1 MGLRLWGRKEA
12 GTATSRGKC
21 EIGQSYPP
29 CQYTGLGVT
38 GTPLV
43 NGQGVKRNPFRHTL
57 TILRENWA
65 TLGVWTQEKSAF
77 QEASSWSTTV
87 WWGGAVVGKSGLS
100 EGQQSANGKPPRW
113 QEGRVHQF
121 RFTVEFDGPEPEQA
135 GSQSLGASVCPP
147 QL

>member
-1 MGLRLWGRKEA
+1 MPVHRSWSDRDSSSEWTGSEEKSIQAHSDHLEREL
-12 GTATSRGKC
+12 
-21 EIGQSYPP
+21 SYPG
-29 CQYTGLGVT
+29 GLDTRKVSLSGSLK
-38 GTPLV
+38 LV
-43 NGQGVKRNPFRHTL
+43 YHGMVG
-57 TILRENWA
+57 
-65 TLGVWTQEKSAF
+65 
-77 QEASSWSTTV
+77 
-87 WWGGAVVGKSGLS
+87 GGAVVGKSGLS